1 MQSLLAKIA
10 ALALLGA
17 GFAAT
22 GDLRRLTERGAR
34 FLNTTTVPA
43 GRAEAAAGGS
53 IPDPPGPRPPVAPP
67 PAPAQNAAPE
77 TASSPPADHRDA
89 PLGSPVEVRR
99 LPVSTL
105 ESIDIGKLAPGAR
118 LTLWV
123 GPARTPVEF
132 DVVDPGVGE
141 VLEQVASPAGQQPR
155 GIARRLRLEGTSG
168 RPTQIDR
175 GGMLRLTPLGVAY
188 GGRPT
193 GPAETLGPVRAI
205 EVQERLAP

>member
-22 GDLRRLTERGAR
+22 GDLRRLADRGTR
-34 FLNTTTVPA
+34 FLHTTTVPT
-43 GRAEAAAGGS
+43 GRADPAAGGS
-53 IPDPPGPRPPVAPP
+53 IPDPSEAPPPVAPP
-67 PAPAQNAAPE
+67 AGFAQGQAP
-77 TASSPPADHRDA
+77 SSGSPPAADHRDA

-105 ESIDIGKLAPGAR
+105 ESVDVGRLAPGAR
-118 LTLWV
+118 LTMWV
-123 GPARTPVEF
+123 GAALAPVTF
-132 DVVDPGVGE
+132 DIVDPDAGE
-141 VLEQVASPAGQQPR
+141 VLEQAASPSGGGPQ
-155 GIARRLRLEGTSG
+155 GIARRLRLEGSAS
-168 RPTQIDR
+168 RLRIDR

-188 GGRPT
+188 GARPA

-205 EVQERLAP
+205 EVR